1 MKRELSFKPQINLKQ
16 GTANQN
22 KIKQNETKEDIT
34 MTFNINVKKLNENA
48 ILPTYGSEYAA
59 GADLYACLEAPVT
72 IEPGETVMIHT
83 GLAM

>member
-1 MKRELSFKPQINLKQ
+1 
-16 GTANQN
+16 
-22 KIKQNETKEDIT
+22 

-83 GLAM
+83 GLAMEIPVGYAGLIYARSGLASKKGRPCK